1 MKAMNIA
8 KLGTNYFYSLL
19 YRLSICILPLI
30 VTPYLSRV
38 LSPDDN
44 GLYVYT
50 STIACFFIMFCKLG
64 LESYGN
70 RSISSCRDDIMER
83 SKAFVSIYCIQVF
96 SSLISIVTYVLLTI
110 FIFEGNKTIYWI
122 QLMYVC
128 TGLFDVSWF
137 FYGLEQFKTTTIR
150 SLITRGMV
158 IVGVFALVRNA
169 DDVLPYTFIMSIYFL
184 IEQLILFFIIPR
196 YIKPCKVNIND
207 IVVHIKPN
215 LKLFIPIMAIN
226 IYHWIDKLM
235 LGTFCTQ
242 SDVAYYNYAESI
254 VMLPKGL
261 LQALGSVMLPRV
273 TYLIANNY
281 RKKCFEMLSNSIE
294 FIVLISCGMCFGI
307 IGVASEFVP
316 FFLGKMYKPSVILVV
331 ELAVVMIPMG
341 ISDLIQNQYLVP
353 FRLDNLNMTSVTVGV
368 LLNIVFNTI
377 LIPIIGASGAVV
389 ATIIAELC
397 VCVFLCIKIRKVIS
411 IKKLIA
417 CIIPYF
423 VAGVAEAGAA
433 MAISV
438 LNVAAFTKM
447 IIQAIAAIITYLLII
462 SIYFA
467 FCKRINSNYI
477 NPIYR
482 LKNSMESVSLPENK
496 D

>member
-1 MKAMNIA
+1 
-8 KLGTNYFYSLL
+8 
-19 YRLSICILPLI
+19 
-30 VTPYLSRV
+30 
-38 LSPDDN
+38 
-44 GLYVYT
+44 
-50 STIACFFIMFCKLG
+50 
-64 LESYGN
+64 
-70 RSISSCRDDIMER
+70 
-83 SKAFVSIYCIQVF
+83 
-96 SSLISIVTYVLLTI
+96 
-110 FIFEGNKTIYWI
+110 
-122 QLMYVC
+122 
-128 TGLFDVSWF
+128 
-137 FYGLEQFKTTTIR
+137 
-150 SLITRGMV
+150 
-158 IVGVFALVRNA
+158 
-169 DDVLPYTFIMSIYFL
+169 
-184 IEQLILFFIIPR
+184 
-196 YIKPCKVNIND
+196 
-207 IVVHIKPN
+207 
-215 LKLFIPIMAIN
+215 MAIN

-294 FIVLISCGMCFGI
+294 FIVFISCGMCFGI

-331 ELAVVMIPMG
+331 EFAVVMIPMG